1 MAHAFDLAVNRFM
14 RKLYSYYTSQLCHCT
29 EGSLHLHEQIST
41 CNSTAGSCR
50 AIPWPWKAEDRFSVY
65 SICCLFR
72 LKYFVKM
79 RSSLFEPQLQNGCH
93 QAHLHRDS
101 PLHVCFSQMMQNQS
115 VLIHHAHGDMCAVA
129 DHADQQS
136 VVMVWVISGHLSG
149 AALQQVA
156 GFVHSSMV
164 VLLGAGCCS
173 LQHHRLSSCSASHTD
188 RLHCIHGIL
197 KRSAS

>member
-14 RKLYSYYTSQLCHCT
+14 RKLYSYYTSQLCHCA
-29 EGSLHLHEQIST
+29 EGSLLHLHEQIST
-41 CNSTAGSCR
+41 CNSTVGSCR

-129 DHADQQS
+129 DHADHSQWWWFEWSAVTS
-136 VVMVWVISGHLSG
+136 VEQLSSRW
-149 AALQQVA
+149 QVLFTLA
-156 GFVHSSMV
+156 W
-164 VLLGAGCCS
+164 
-173 LQHHRLSSCSASHTD
+173 SSCSVQAAVHCSTTGCHPAQLPTLTVFTASMVY
-188 RLHCIHGIL
+188 
-197 KRSAS
+197 

>member
-14 RKLYSYYTSQLCHCT
+14 RKLYSYYTSQLCHCA

-41 CNSTAGSCR
+41 CNSTVGSCR
-50 AIPWPWKAEDRFSVY
+50 AIPWPWKSEDRFSVY
-65 SICCLFR
+65 SVCCLFR

-115 VLIHHAHGDMCAVA
+115 VLIHHAHGDVCCGWPCRP
-129 DHADQQS
+129 QS
-136 VVMVWVISGHLSG
+136 EVMVWVISGHLSG